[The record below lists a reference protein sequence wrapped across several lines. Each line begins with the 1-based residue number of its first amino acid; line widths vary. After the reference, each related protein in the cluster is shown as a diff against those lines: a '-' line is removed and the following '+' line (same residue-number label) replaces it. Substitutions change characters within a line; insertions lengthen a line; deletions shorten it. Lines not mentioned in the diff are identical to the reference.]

1 MVSSRQNFLAG
12 GGTRVCSV
20 LFAGWMGACGAP
32 VPLDIEEPDA
42 SQMNSTNPVRID
54 PPTTTPSCMSDQMFV
69 GRVRGTVVNFDGTPH
84 RNGNVT
90 VCGSTCYPGVS
101 DADGRFEVAINR
113 CFSGTAEYIH
123 GVAFSFDG
131 LNRHT
136 DIFFDF
142 NSDNNTRMGT
152 VTIVRPLYVGNYN
165 NGGFAAA
172 PTTNTSSLMISD
184 GLGFVLRFTPG
195 AIEYPLTAE
204 QEEVRVVRIPVSKL
218 PPYADRPLAV
228 AYSIS
233 PSESVLRTPAS
244 VEFPNVLGIPG
255 GTEVEIV
262 AVGNH
267 ATNCRPAV
275 GVLGRVDMGRV
286 SADGRRVIANT
297 GLRAFGTVGYR
308 TVQR

>member
-1 MVSSRQNFLAG
+1 
-12 GGTRVCSV
+12 VCSV
-20 LFAGWMGACGAP
+20 LFAGWMGACGAQ

-42 SQMNSTNPVRID
+42 SPVVSTSAVRID
-54 PPTTTPSCMSDQMFV
+54 PPATAPSCTSDQMFL
-69 GRVRGTVVNFDGTPH
+69 GIVRGRVVNFDETPH

-101 DADGRFEVAINR
+101 DADGRFEVRINR
-113 CFSGTAEYIH
+113 CFSGTSEYAH

-142 NSDNNTRMGT
+142 NSANSTRMGT

-165 NGGFAAA
+165 NGGFAMA

-184 GLGFVLRFTPG
+184 GLGFVLRFTPSS
-195 AIEYPLTAE
+195 IEYPLTAD
-204 QEEVRVVRIPVSKL
+204 QEEVRVVRIPISKM

-228 AYSIS
+228 AYAIS
-233 PSESVLRTPAS
+233 PTDSVLRTPAS

-267 ATNCRPAV
+267 ATNGRPAV
-275 GVLGRVDMGRV
+275 GMLGRVDMGRV
-286 SADGRRVIANT
+286 SADGRRVIANI